1 MNIDNENFE
10 KWMEKLST
18 KLTDIGKDLK
28 SMINTTDILD
38 DNEKLLDNQ
47 DLAFMLK
54 ISYRTLQRYRSS
66 GKLPY
71 FAIGNKTYYKASDIR
86 NFVKGYCDCQTLK
99 RFDKETQTD
108 NQP

>member
-10 KWMEKLST
+10 MWMKKLST

-28 SMINTTDILD
+28 SMINTCDILD

-54 ISYRTLQRYRSS
+54 ISFRTLQRCRSS

-71 FAIGNKTYYKASDIR
+71 FSIGHKTYYRATDIR
-86 NFVKGYCDCQTLK
+86 NFVKGHCDCQTLK
-99 RFDKETQTD
+99 RFDKETQPD

>member
-10 KWMEKLST
+10 KWMGKLSK
-18 KLTDIGKDLK
+18 KLNEIGQDLK
-28 SMINTTDILD
+28 SMINTSDILD

-54 ISYRTLQRYRSS
+54 ISFRTLQRYRSS

-71 FAIGNKTYYKASDIR
+71 FSIGHKTYYRATDIR
-86 NFVKGYCDCQTLK
+86 NFVKGYCDYQTLK

-108 NQP
+108 SQS